1 MTNKNIKNFLMK
13 MGETDS
19 YSLLEMITLKPVWK
33 LIGNNFTFQHVLL
46 LRS

>member
-1 MTNKNIKNFLMK
+1 MTNKNIENFLM

-33 LIGNNFTFQHVLL
+33 LIGNNF
-46 LRS
+46 

>member
-19 YSLLEMITLKPVWK
+19 YSLLEITLKPVWK
-33 LIGNNFTFQHVLL
+33 LTGNNFYI
-46 LRS
+46 